1 MPEIAEEH
9 RMLQDLVA
17 KFVDEEL
24 IPLEKNVLEREASG
38 GVGGLSAE
46 EEAGLFAK
54 CKELGLW
61 ALDAPEEVGGANL
74 PAMALVG
81 VNFELGR
88 SAIPFVFPPDAPNMH
103 MMVQVATEEQK
114 RKYLDPYVKGE
125 FASAMGISEPGAGG
139 DPAEMRTRAVK
150 DGDHWVINGR
160 KIWVSRVPKADF
172 MILMA
177 VTDPAKKARGG
188 ITAFIVDKGTPGF
201 TIEREIKMLAGARTY
216 ELVFEDMR
224 LHESQVLGQVGNGF
238 GPMQLR
244 LTIRRLQI
252 GAWCVGM
259 ANRALQMMCEH
270 AQQRVTF
277 GSRLADKQNIQWW
290 IADAATKI
298 HAAKLMIL
306 DAAEKQDAGETD
318 LRTEASMIKLY
329 TTEMVSEI
337 IDHAMQTFG
346 AMGMTKELPLQL
358 MAQRARLM
366 RIYEGPSEVHRMVI
380 SRRTLRQFG

>member
-1 MPEIAEEH
+1 MAQIPEEH
-9 RMLQDLVA
+9 RMLHELVA
-17 KFVDEEL
+17 KFVDQEL

-38 GVGGLSAE
+38 GVGGLSTE
-46 EEAGLFAK
+46 EEAHLFAK

-61 ALDAPEEVGGANL
+61 ALDAPEEVGGMDL

-88 SAIPFVFPPDAPNMH
+88 TAVPFVFPPDAPNMH
-103 MMVQVATEEQK
+103 MMVKVATDEQK
-114 RKYLDPYVKGE
+114 RKYLDPYVKGD
-125 FASAMGISEPGAGG
+125 FGSAIGISEPGAGG

-188 ITAFIVDKGTPGF
+188 ITAFIVEKDTPGF
-201 TIEREIKMLAGARTY
+201 IVEREIKMLAGARTY

-224 LHESQVLGQVGNGF
+224 LHESQVLGEVGNGF
-238 GPMQLR
+238 GPMQHR
-244 LTIRRLQI
+244 LTVRRLQM

-277 GSRLADKQNIQWW
+277 GSRLADKQAVQWW

-298 HAAKLMIL
+298 HATKLMVL
-306 DAAEKQDAGETD
+306 DAAEKQDAGVAD

-329 TTEMVSEI
+329 ATEMVSEV
-337 IDHAMQTFG
+337 IDHAMQAFG

-358 MAQRARLM
+358 MAQRVRLM

-380 SRRTLRQFG
+380 ARRTLRNLA

>member
-1 MPEIAEEH
+1 MVQIAEEH

-24 IPLEKNVLEREASG
+24 MPLEKNVLAREATG

-74 PAMALVG
+74 PALALVG

-88 SAIPFVFPPDAPNMH
+88 TCIPFVFPPDAPNMH
-103 MMVQVATEEQK
+103 MMVKVATEEQK
-114 RKYLDPYVKGE
+114 RKYLDPYVKGD
-125 FASAMGISEPGAGG
+125 FGSAMGISEPGAGG

-177 VTDPAKKARGG
+177 LTDPAKKARGG
-188 ITAFIVDKGTPGF
+188 ITAFIVDKDTPGF

-216 ELVFEDMR
+216 ELVFDDMR
-224 LHESQVLGQVGNGF
+224 LHERQVLGEVGNGF

-244 LTIRRLQI
+244 LTVRRLQI
-252 GAWCVGM
+252 GAWAVGM

-298 HAAKLMIL
+298 HATKLMIL

-329 TTEMVSEI
+329 ATEMVTEVL
-337 IDHAMQTFG
+337 DHAMQTFG

-380 SRRTLRQFG
+380 ARRTLRQFG

>member
-9 RMLQDLVA
+9 KMLHELVA
-17 KFVDEEL
+17 KFVDQEL
-24 IPLEKNVLEREASG
+24 MPLEKNVLQREATG
-38 GVGGLSAE
+38 GPGGLSAE
-46 EEAGLFAK
+46 EEAHLFDK
-54 CKELGLW
+54 CRELGLW
-61 ALDAPEEVGGANL
+61 ALDAPEEVGGMDL

-88 SAIPFVFPPDAPNMH
+88 TCVPFVFPPDAPNMH
-103 MMVQVATEEQK
+103 MMVKVANEEQK
-114 RKYLDPYVKGE
+114 RKYLNPYVKGD
-125 FASAMGISEPGAGG
+125 FGSAIGISEPGAGG

-172 MILMA
+172 LILMA

-188 ITAFIVDKGTPGF
+188 ITAFIVEKGTPGF
-201 TIEREIKMLAGARTY
+201 TIEREIKMLAGATTY

-224 LHESQVLGQVGNGF
+224 LPESQVLGEIGNGF
-238 GPMQLR
+238 GPMQHR
-244 LTIRRLQI
+244 LTVRRLQM

-259 ANRALQMMCEH
+259 ANRALQMMCEQ

-277 GSRLADKQNIQWW
+277 GSRLADKQAIQWW

-298 HAAKLMIL
+298 HATKLMVL
-306 DAAEKQDAGETD
+306 DAAEKQDAGVAD

-329 TTEMVSEI
+329 ATEMVSEVL
-337 IDHAMQTFG
+337 DHAMQTFG

-366 RIYEGPSEVHRMVI
+366 RVYEGPSEVHRMVI
-380 SRRTLRQFG
+380 ARRTLRQFG

>member
-1 MPEIAEEH
+1 MVQIAEEH

-24 IPLEKNVLEREASG
+24 MPLEKNVLDREASG
-38 GVGGLSAE
+38 GVGGLTAE
-46 EEAGLFAK
+46 EEAPLFAR

-61 ALDAPEEVGGANL
+61 ALDAPEEVGGADL
-74 PAMALVG
+74 PALALVG

-88 SAIPFVFPPDAPNMH
+88 TAVPFVFPPDAPNMH
-103 MMVQVATEEQK
+103 MMVQVATDEQK
-114 RKYLDPYVKGE
+114 RKYLDPYVKGD
-125 FASAMGISEPGAGG
+125 FGSAIGISEPGAGG
-139 DPAEMRTRAVK
+139 DPAEMRTRAVQ

-160 KIWVSRVPKADF
+160 KIWVSRVPKSDF
-172 MILMA
+172 LILMA
-177 VTDPAKKARGG
+177 VTDPVKKARGG
-188 ITAFIVDKGTPGF
+188 ITAFIVDKDTPGF

-224 LHESQVLGQVGNGF
+224 LHERQILGKVGEGF
-238 GPMQLR
+238 APMQHR
-244 LTIRRLQI
+244 LTVRRLQM

-277 GSRLADKQNIQWW
+277 GSKLAEKQAVQWW

-298 HAAKLMIL
+298 HATKLMVL
-306 DAAEKQDAGETD
+306 DAAEKQDAGATD
-318 LRTEASMIKLY
+318 LRTEASMIKLFA
-329 TTEMVSEI
+329 TEMVGEV
-337 IDHAMQTFG
+337 IDHAMQAFG
-346 AMGMTKELPLQL
+346 AMGMTKELPLQM

-366 RIYEGPSEVHRMVI
+366 KIYEGPSEVHRMVI
-380 SRRTLRQFG
+380 ARRTLRQFG

>member
-1 MPEIAEEH
+1 MAQIAEEH
-9 RMLQDLVA
+9 RMLQELVA

-24 IPLEKNVLEREASG
+24 MPLEKNVLDREASG

-61 ALDAPEEVGGANL
+61 ALDAPEEVGGMDL
-74 PAMALVG
+74 PALALVG

-88 SAIPFVFPPDAPNMH
+88 TAVPFVFPPDAPNMH
-103 MMVQVATEEQK
+103 MMVKVANEEQK
-114 RKYLDPYVKGE
+114 RKYLNPYVTGD
-125 FASAMGISEPGAGG
+125 FGSAIGISEPGAGG

-172 MILMA
+172 LILMA

-188 ITAFIVDKGTPGF
+188 ITAFLVDKGTPGF

-224 LHESQVLGQVGNGF
+224 LPESQVLGEIGNGF
-238 GPMQLR
+238 GPMQHR
-244 LTIRRLQI
+244 LTVRRLQM

-259 ANRALQMMCEH
+259 ANRALKMMCEQ

-277 GSRLADKQNIQWW
+277 GSRLAEKQAIQWW

-298 HAAKLMIL
+298 HATKLMVL
-306 DAAEKQDAGETD
+306 DAAEKQDAGVAD
-318 LRTEASMIKLY
+318 LRTEASMIKLFA
-329 TTEMVSEI
+329 TEMVSEVL
-337 IDHAMQTFG
+337 DHAMQTFG

-380 SRRTLRQFG
+380 SRRTLRELG

>member
-1 MPEIAEEH
+1 MVQIAEEH

-46 EEAGLFAK
+46 EEAGLFAR

-74 PAMALVG
+74 PALALVG

-88 SAIPFVFPPDAPNMH
+88 SAVPFVFPPDAPNMH
-103 MMVQVATEEQK
+103 MMVKVATAEQK
-114 RKYLDPYVKGE
+114 TKYLDPYVKGD
-125 FASAMGISEPGAGG
+125 FGSAMGISEPGAGG

-306 DAAEKQDAGETD
+306 DAAEKQDAGEID

-329 TTEMVSEI
+329 ATEMVSEI
-337 IDHAMQTFG
+337 LDHAMQTFG

-380 SRRTLRQFG
+380 ARRTLRQYG